1 MAHDE
6 AAIRAEMTAL
16 VAELALDE
24 GMTPSLLEGVA
35 FGRSSRSVPRTPAL
49 YEPCVLIV
57 CQGRKRGY
65 FGDQVIEYGAHQ
77 FMVASVPMPFEGETF
92 ATPDAPLLAIKVKFD
107 LGVIADLVLALD
119 AAGEQTVA
127 AESLVSAPIDAPLGE
142 SVLRLLRA
150 LRSPLETRLFGASLM
165 REVCYRVL
173 TGPKGPALRAALAQ
187 RGHFG
192 QIAKALHRIHV
203 DVHQRLDID
212 TLAQEVHLSPAA
224 FHAHFKTVTATSPIQ
239 YLKATRLHK
248 ARLLMI
254 QDGVSASRASSRV
267 GYESASQFSREFK
280 RLFGRTPVEEQRLV
294 HAAYAPANEGRDRP

>member
-1 MAHDE
+1 MAPDDT
-6 AAIRAEMTAL
+6 ALRAEMTAL
-16 VAELALDE
+16 VAELAPAE

-35 FGRSSRSVPRTPAL
+35 FGRSNRTLPRTPAL
-49 YEPCVLIV
+49 YEPAVLIV

-65 FGDQVIEYGAHQ
+65 FGDQVIEYGANQ

-92 ATPDAPLLAIKVKFD
+92 ATPEEPLLVMKVKLDF
-107 LGVIADLVLALD
+107 GIVADLVLALD
-119 AAGEQTVA
+119 SAGETSVA
-127 AESLVSAPIDAPLGE
+127 AESLVSAPIDVPLGE
-142 SVLRLLRA
+142 AVVRLLRA
-150 LRSPLETRLFGASLM
+150 LRSPLETRLFGTSLV

-203 DVHQRLDID
+203 DFHQRLDID
-212 TLAQEVHLSPAA
+212 TLASEVHLSAAA

-254 QDGVSASRASSRV
+254 QDGVSASRASTRV
-267 GYESASQFSREFK
+267 GYESASQFSREYNRMFGSPPARDSR
-280 RLFGRTPVEEQRLV
+280 RLRATGLSG
-294 HAAYAPANEGRDRP
+294 AAA

>member
-1 MAHDE
+1 MAHDD
-6 AAIRAEMTAL
+6 AALRAEMTAL
-16 VAELALDE
+16 VAELAPDE
-24 GMTPSLLEGVA
+24 GMTQSLLEGVA
-35 FGRSSRSVPRTPAL
+35 FGRSNKSLPRTPVLHDA
-49 YEPCVLIV
+49 CVVIV
-57 CQGRKRGY
+57 CSGRKRGY

-92 ATPDAPLLAIKVKFD
+92 ATPDDPLLAIKVKLD
-107 LGVIADLVLALD
+107 LAVIADLALAI
-119 AAGEQTVA
+119 APTFEPVPG
-127 AESLVSAPIDAPLGE
+127 AESVATAPVDAPLAD
-142 SVLRLLRA
+142 SVIRLLRV
-150 LRSPLETRLFGASLM
+150 LRSPVETKLFGASLM

-192 QIAKALHRIHV
+192 QIAKALHRIHM
-203 DVHQRLDID
+203 DYPQRLDVE
-212 TLAQEVHLSPAA
+212 TLAQEVNLSAA
-224 FHAHFKTVTATSPIQ
+224 SFHAHFKTVTATSPIQ

-294 HAAYAPANEGRDRP
+294 HAAYAPAPEGRDRP

>member
-1 MAHDE
+1 MTHDD
-6 AAIRAEMTAL
+6 AALRAEMTAL
-16 VAELALDE
+16 VAELAPDE
-24 GMTPSLLEGVA
+24 GMTSSLLDGVA
-35 FGRSSRSVPRTPAL
+35 FGRSNRSFPRTPAL
-49 YEPCVLIV
+49 YDPCVLIV

-65 FGDQVIEYGAHQ
+65 FGDQVIDYGPYQ
-77 FMVASVPMPFEGETF
+77 FMVASVPMPFEGESF
-92 ATPDAPLLAIKVKFD
+92 ATPEEPLLVVKVKLD
-107 LGVIADLVLALD
+107 LAIVADLVLALD
-119 AAGEQTVA
+119 AAGEQAVA
-127 AESLVSAPIDAPLGE
+127 AESIVAAPIDAPLAE

-150 LRSPLETRLFGASLM
+150 LRSPIETRLFGTSLM

-173 TGPKGPALRAALAQ
+173 TGPKGPALRAALTQ

-203 DVHQRLDID
+203 DFHQRLDID
-212 TLAQEVHLSPAA
+212 TLAQEVHLSAAA

-294 HAAYAPANEGRDRP
+294 HATYAPAPEGRDRP

>member
-1 MAHDE
+1 MAHDD
-6 AAIRAEMTAL
+6 AALRAAMTAL
-16 VAELALDE
+16 VAELAPDE
-24 GMTPSLLEGVA
+24 GMTQSLLDGVA
-35 FGRSSRSVPRTPAL
+35 FGRSNKSLPRTP
-49 YEPCVLIV
+49 VLHDACIVIV
-57 CQGRKRGY
+57 CSGRKRGY

-92 ATPDAPLLAIKVKFD
+92 ATPDDPLLAIKVKLD
-107 LGVIADLVLALD
+107 LAVIADLALAI
-119 AAGEQTVA
+119 APTFEPVPG
-127 AESLVSAPIDAPLGE
+127 AESVATAPVDTPLAD
-142 SVLRLLRA
+142 SVIRLLRV
-150 LRSPLETRLFGASLM
+150 LRSPIETKLFGASLM

-192 QIAKALHRIHV
+192 QIAKALHRIHM
-203 DVHQRLDID
+203 DYHQRLDVE
-212 TLAQEVHLSPAA
+212 TLAQEVNLSAA
-224 FHAHFKTVTATSPIQ
+224 SFHAHFKTVTATSPIQ

-294 HAAYAPANEGRDRP
+294 HAAYAPAPAGRDRP

>member
-1 MAHDE
+1 MAHDDT
-6 AAIRAEMTAL
+6 ALRAQMTAL
-16 VAELALDE
+16 VAELAPDE
-24 GMTPSLLEGVA
+24 GMTHSLLEGVA
-35 FGRSSRSVPRTPAL
+35 FGRSNKSLPRTPVLHDA
-49 YEPCVLIV
+49 CVVIV
-57 CQGRKRGY
+57 CSGRKRGY

-92 ATPDAPLLAIKVKFD
+92 ATPQEPLLVIKVKLD
-107 LGVIADLVLALD
+107 LAVIADLALAID
-119 AAGEQTVA
+119 PAFEPVPG
-127 AESLVSAPIDAPLGE
+127 AESVATAPVDAPLAE
-142 SVLRLLRA
+142 SVIRLLRA
-150 LRSPLETRLFGASLM
+150 LRSPVETKLFGASLM

-192 QIAKALHRIHV
+192 QIAKALHRIHM
-203 DVHQRLDID
+203 DYHQRLDVE
-212 TLAQEVHLSPAA
+212 TLAQEVNLSAA
-224 FHAHFKTVTATSPIQ
+224 SFHAHFKTVTATSPIQ

-294 HAAYAPANEGRDRP
+294 HATYTPAPEGRDRP

>member
-1 MAHDE
+1 MAHDD

-16 VAELALDE
+16 VAELAIEE
-24 GMTPSLLEGVA
+24 GMTPSLLEGVS
-35 FGRSSRSVPRTPAL
+35 FGRSSLSLPRTPAL
-49 YEPCVLIV
+49 YEPSVLIV

-65 FGDQVIEYGAHQ
+65 FGDQVIDYGAHQ
-77 FMVASVPMPFEGETF
+77 FMVASVPMPFEGESF
-92 ATPDAPLLAIKVKFD
+92 ATPEEPLLVVKVKLD
-107 LGVIADLVLALD
+107 LGIVAELVLALD
-119 AAGEQTVA
+119 SAGEAGGA
-127 AESLVSAPIDAPLGE
+127 AESLVSAPIDVPLGG

-150 LRSPLETRLFGASLM
+150 LRSPLETRLFGAGLM

-203 DVHQRLDID
+203 DFHQRLDID

-294 HAAYAPANEGRDRP
+294 HAAYAPAHEGRDRP